1 MSRPVRAGLVL
12 GWLLRVEHRLAF
24 TPGVGGG
31 DALLGPE
38 GAGHGVF
45 LRGSLVGRD
54 LGRRAGRSSSAGMTV
69 PASKCLALVS
79 AGGGVTGVSVGC
91 VCSLLVNC
99 IVDVSIFICA
109 FFVRIP
115 DGLPFGWVLMGVCRK
130 FLRAYGGCLGIRSR

>member
-12 GWLLRVEHRLAF
+12 GWLLRVEHRLRVV
-24 TPGVGGG
+24 PGVGDDG
-31 DALLGPE
+31 ALLGPE

-45 LRGSLVGRD
+45 LRGAWWAVN
-54 LGRRAGRSSSAGMTV
+54 LGRSRGSGSSTGMTV
-69 PASKCLALVS
+69 PSSKCPALVS

-109 FFVRIP
+109 FFRAHSGWLAFRGGS
-115 DGLPFGWVLMGVCRK
+115 DGCV
-130 FLRAYGGCLGIRSR
+130 S